1 MSIDLLRQ
9 PAYGRP
15 PARPPARPWGVWMS
29 LAWASLALAV
39 GLLTT
44 DAVAIGLSR
53 ANVAEPS
60 SMFRNGHPVGAL
72 LYVLATV
79 VTVTILVFAVRPLR
93 WSATAYLGLMRPHG
107 HFVLY
112 TLVWSVLPVLLV
124 ASHSM
129 QFDLGELHPHGLDR
143 ARIMNELIINSV
155 LLVIAAP
162 VAEEIIFRG
171 FLYRGLS
178 ESRLGVVG
186 AIVVTALI
194 WTLLHYGKSTAGM
207 IDTLL
212 CGLAWGWLRWHTGST
227 WPAIVCHVAYNGAMS
242 LTILAKLNGW
252 LG

>member
-1 MSIDLLRQ
+1 
-9 PAYGRP
+9 
-15 PARPPARPWGVWMS
+15 MS
-29 LAWASLALAV
+29 LAWATLALVV
-39 GLLTT
+39 GLMAGE
-44 DAVAIGLSR
+44 AVAIVLAR
-53 ANVAEPS
+53 TNVS
-60 SMFRNGHPVGAL
+60 DYGSIFRDGHPVGAS
-72 LYVLATV
+72 LYVLATAI
-79 VTVTILVFAVRPLR
+79 TVTILVFAVRPLR
-93 WSATAYLGLMRPHG
+93 WSAPTYLGLVRPHG
-107 HFVLY
+107 HFVFY

-124 ASHSM
+124 ATHSM

-143 ARIMNELIINSV
+143 ARIMNELILNSV

-207 IDTLL
+207 IDTML

-227 WPAIVCHVAYNGAMS
+227 WPAIACHVAYNGAMS
-242 LTILAKLNGW
+242 LTIIAKLNGW